1 MDGMG
6 CAHKNAVHRQSE
18 LPVPM
23 TATTHPPTVFV
34 TAPRLAPAGLQR
46 LQAAHCRVLYL
57 QEGGGEA
64 EVAAVLARESVDAV
78 ISRTATLSAA
88 AIAARSEE
96 HTSELQSP

>member
-64 EVAAVLARESVDAV
+64 EVAAVLARERDRKSTRLNSSHSQISYAV
-78 ISRTATLSAA
+78 FCLKKKK
-88 AIAARSEE
+88 
-96 HTSELQSP
+96 H

>member
-1 MDGMG
+1 
-6 CAHKNAVHRQSE
+6 
-18 LPVPM
+18 M

-57 QEGGGEA
+57 QDGGGEA

-88 AIAARSEE
+88 AIAACPTLKVISKHGVGVSNIDVAAASQRAFRSM
-96 HTSELQSP
+96 